1 MNEKIDPEMTDNV
14 TVLRKRIAE
23 LEDSEIK
30 LKQMEKKIQA
40 SKERLKIQFRLT
52 HIPTITWQKKGR

>member
-1 MNEKIDPEMTDNV
+1 MNEKIDPEMTDDV

-30 LKQMEKKIQA
+30 LKQMEKMIQA
-40 SKERLKIQFRLT
+40 ARSV
-52 HIPTITWQKKGR
+52 